1 MMAVRT
7 QPAVQVARA
16 VTDGRALDLV
26 LRPGNG
32 GSRTTLGIE
41 RLVPG
46 HHYTVRGALN
56 HDVVADA
63 HGKASIDIDL
73 DGRLHVVVDPAS

>member
-7 QPAVQVARA
+7 QPAVPRGV
-16 VTDGRALDLV
+16 
-26 LRPGNG
+26 
-32 GSRTTLGIE
+32 E
-41 RLVPG
+41 
-46 HHYTVRGALN
+46 RGALN